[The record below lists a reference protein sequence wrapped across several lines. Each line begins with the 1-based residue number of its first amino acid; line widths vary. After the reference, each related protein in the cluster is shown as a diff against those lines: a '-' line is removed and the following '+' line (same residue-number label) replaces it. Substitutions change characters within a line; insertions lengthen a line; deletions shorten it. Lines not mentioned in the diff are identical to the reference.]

1 MESLTEEIPPCREE
15 LFQAAELCHKKGAK
29 LYLTCNTVP
38 RNDELSRLPAFLEFA
53 QEAGVDAFILTDL
66 GVFDMAKR
74 YAPKVERH
82 ISTQAGVANL
92 AAARMFYEMGAS
104 RVVLARLFHTPKLVR
119 DVSPER
125 SLISLI
131 SFQPT
136 QSFLRPVNPER
147 GETSRSPT

>member
-1 MESLTEEIPPCREE
+1 M
-15 LFQAAELCHKKGAK
+15 LFRS
-29 LYLTCNTVP
+29 VP

-82 ISTQAGVANL
+82 ISTQAGVANW

-104 RVVLARLFHTPKLVR
+104 RVVLARELSMEEIGEIRAKTPPELELEAIFVNIFFNIFKNALLFLPIRHRKLCGSGR
-119 DVSPER
+119 CGSCLLYTSPIFCI
-125 SLISLI
+125 L
-131 SFQPT
+131 
-136 QSFLRPVNPER
+136 
-147 GETSRSPT
+147 